1 MLSSDPPTVICVMG
15 QAKYE
20 TASDGHPARVAP
32 TWTEEKLAI
41 LACYLHGF
49 ALACKSHRRGWYA
62 LDIFAGVG
70 LNISATTR
78 GEIPASAMR
87 ALEAGPPLARMVV
100 LCERSASALPAL
112 MHRVAP
118 YGDRARVFAKDA
130 NTEIGGMLALI
141 PRDAPAFAF
150 LDPEGSELAWDTVHA
165 IAKHKSTP
173 YKKIEQLILLATDMG
188 FVRTLPVAK
197 DLSPGA
203 AAKITAMYGHDR
215 WRAIYERRRADKINA
230 EAART
235 EYVRLY
241 AQGLRDLGYEHVQER
256 QITKEGAG
264 GRRGSPMYFLM
275 HASDH
280 EAGERIMA
288 HCFDKKHIRPGE
300 QLGQEGLFHVPVAP
314 RRRRLSDADQ
324 D

>member
-1 MLSSDPPTVICVMG
+1 MG
-15 QAKYE
+15 RAKHE

-49 ALACKSHRRGWYA
+49 AVACKSHPRGWYA
-62 LDIFAGVG
+62 LDIFAGGG
-70 LNISATTR
+70 LNISATT
-78 GEIPASAMR
+78 GAEIPASALI
-87 ALEAGPPLARMVV
+87 ALEAGPPLARAVV
-100 LCERSASALPAL
+100 LCERGARTLPAL
-112 MHRVAP
+112 IHRVAP
-118 YGDRARVFAKDA
+118 YRERARVFAKDA
-130 NTEIGGMLALI
+130 NAQIGDMLALI

-150 LDPEGSELAWDTVHA
+150 LDPEGSELAWDTVTA
-165 IAKHKSTP
+165 IAEHKPKHYRKV
-173 YKKIEQLILLATDMG
+173 EQLILLPTDMG
-188 FVRTLPVAK
+188 FVRTLPLIK
-197 DLSPGA
+197 DLSDAA
-203 AAKITAMYGHDR
+203 AAKITAMYGHAR
-215 WRAIYERRRADKINA
+215 WRAIYERRRTDKINA

-241 AQGLRDLGYEHVQER
+241 AQGLRELGYEHVQER

-264 GRRGSPMYFLM
+264 GRAGLPMYFLI

-300 QLGQEGLFHVPVAP
+300 QLGQEGLFHVPVA
-314 RRRRLSDADQ
+314 RRRRRVSDAD
-324 D
+324 